1 MMTFTLKLGYSSF
14 FFDQTI
20 SKNDYSEEFL
30 IQSWGGGDKEP
41 EAKRGRKYATI
52 NEW

>member
-1 MMTFTLKLGYSSF
+1 MMTFTLKLGYRSF

-30 IQSWGGGDKEP
+30 IQSWGGGQRTGSKE
-41 EAKRGRKYATI
+41 RKEVC
-52 NEW
+52 NNK